1 MRGRIDFENCV
12 VTLGG
17 LKSWLSTIRRCRRII
32 MIACGT
38 SYHSCLAT
46 RSIFEELTEIP
57 VSVELA
63 SDFLDRRSPVF
74 RDDTCVFV
82 SQSGETADSILAL
95 QYCLERGALTV
106 GIVNSVGSSMSRQT
120 HCGVH
125 INAGPEIGVAS
136 TKAYTSQYIALVM
149 FALSLSNDSISRKG
163 RHEEIIKGLQKS
175 LNKLNKF

>member
-63 SDFLDRRSPVF
+63 SDFLDRRSQF
-74 RDDTCVFV
+74 
-82 SQSGETADSILAL
+82 SEMILVYL
-95 QYCLERGALTV
+95 FLNRVKLPTPFWLYN
-106 GIVNSVGSSMSRQT
+106 IVW
-120 HCGVH
+120 
-125 INAGPEIGVAS
+125 
-136 TKAYTSQYIALVM
+136 K
-149 FALSLSNDSISRKG
+149 
-163 RHEEIIKGLQKS
+163 EEL
-175 LNKLNKF
+175 